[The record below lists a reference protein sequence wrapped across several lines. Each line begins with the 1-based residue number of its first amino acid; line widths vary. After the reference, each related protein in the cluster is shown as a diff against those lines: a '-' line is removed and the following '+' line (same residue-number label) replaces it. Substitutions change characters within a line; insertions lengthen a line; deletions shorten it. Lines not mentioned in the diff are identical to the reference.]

1 MVLWDCIVVGA
12 GTAGVGAARAL
23 HDSGLSVLV
32 LEASFHLGGRVRA
45 VRERELA
52 ACPAPTHAPWM
63 QLHLPDREAASTMA
77 AAGGELLGEGDY
89 VFECGA
95 EFLHG
100 ERTSLFELAAHHGS
114 GARQLFSW
122 AQGDGG
128 PSERAAPDGGAG
140 YYFTGGALH
149 RFDAAGDHAPALAQ
163 LHALLWALADLPLP
177 PPTSRR
183 SVAAYLRD
191 AGTPP
196 PMMALAAAG
205 YANTVG
211 AASLSQLSLRHTIL
225 AERTWAAAGAGAGGE
240 HDYRTRMSE
249 LLAAEAAGLTIRRQV
264 QVLALRHGDDG
275 DASGGL
281 QGGAGG
287 VAGGG
292 SVDVRVRGE
301 ETPLT
306 SLRARRVVLTVP
318 VSVLGGGGGSSSSN
332 SSSSRSGGGG
342 QGDGGG
348 HSTIAFDPPLPPAK
362 RSAIASLHL
371 SAGAKVLLKFGRR
384 FWPADCHGCICAE
397 AGPVPEFWFDTVRG
411 VGRDV
416 LAGEGG
422 GGAAEEEEEAAAA
435 AAAGQQCH
443 YVTAFLMGDNA
454 TRLCA
459 LPVDAAVDGILQQL
473 GTVFCGGGSGSSDA
487 AEEPRQAYLGAVRV
501 DWSKEPFTRGAYT
514 CCSVNEPA
522 GARAELAQPVGG
534 RLFFAGEATMPGNP
548 LTAHAAYDS
557 GRRAAA
563 EVARSLQTKPARL

>member
-1 MVLWDCIVVGA
+1 MLWDVIVVGA
-12 GTAGVGAARAL
+12 GTAGIGAARAL

-52 ACPAPTHAPWM
+52 ACPAPSHAPWM
-63 QLHLPDREAASTMA
+63 QLHLPEAVSTVMT
-77 AAGGELLGEGDY
+77 AAGAELMGEGDY

-100 ERTSLFELAAHHGS
+100 ERTSLFELAVCHGS

-128 PSERAAPDGGAG
+128 PSERVAPDGGAG

-163 LHALLWALADLPLP
+163 LHALLWALAEQPLP
-177 PPTSRR
+177 PPSSRR
-183 SVAAYLRD
+183 SVDAYLRD

-205 YANTVG
+205 YANTMG
-211 AASLSQLSLRHTIL
+211 AASLSELSLRHTIL
-225 AERTWAAAGAGAGGE
+225 AERTWAAADAGAGGE

-249 LLAAEAAGLTIRRQV
+249 LLAAEAAGLAIRRQV
-264 QVLALRHGDDG
+264 QVLALRHGGDD
-275 DASGGL
+275 D
-281 QGGAGG
+281 
-287 VAGGG
+287 G

-301 ETPLT
+301 EAP
-306 SLRARRVVLTVP
+306 LRARRVVLAVP
-318 VSVLGGGGGSSSSN
+318 VSVLGGGGGNGSGSDSCS
-332 SSSSRSGGGG
+332 SGGGG
-342 QGDGGG
+342 QSGGGG
-348 HSTIAFDPPLPPAK
+348 HSTIACEPPLPAANTRPRYSTIAFDPPLPAAK
-362 RSAIASLHL
+362 SSAIASLHL

-384 FWPADCHGCICAE
+384 FWPADCHGCICAD

-416 LAGEGG
+416 LAEEGG
-422 GGAAEEEEEAAAA
+422 GGAAEEEEEEEAAAA
-435 AAAGQQCH
+435 AVQQCH

-459 LPVDAAVDGILQQL
+459 LPLDVAVDGILQQL
-473 GTVFCGGGSGSSDA
+473 GMVFCGGGSGGRDA
-487 AEEPRQAYLGAVRV
+487 AEEPRWAYLGAVRV
-501 DWSKEPFTRGAYT
+501 DWSKEPFVRGAYT

-522 GARAELAQPVGG
+522 GARAELAHPVGG

-563 EVARSLQTKPARL
+563 EVARSLQPKPARL